1 MIGVFKMDNYLKAHD
16 FAERWGVSVRQI
28 QLLCKKGRISGAVK
42 FGNTWAIPKGTKK
55 PPDLRKLSM

>member
-1 MIGVFKMDNYLKAHD
+1 MDNYLKAHD